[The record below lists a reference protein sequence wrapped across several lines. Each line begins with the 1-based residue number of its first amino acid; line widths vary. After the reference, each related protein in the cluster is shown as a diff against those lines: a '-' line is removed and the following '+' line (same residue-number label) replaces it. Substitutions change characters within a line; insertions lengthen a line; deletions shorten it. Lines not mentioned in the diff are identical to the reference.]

1 MKTTALAGVLALAGA
16 TGAGCGET
24 TGTYMLDLNGKH
36 VEIHSAAQVTIPK
49 GNESVI
55 KGWNISV
62 KGQEPVHV
70 QAGGQEV
77 TFYTTATT
85 LQVGRGGKVRAV
97 DLEPGEKVI
106 FQSDGQLILPA
117 IMGDGGT
124 PAPTSTTPAEG
135 TPPASGGASGG

>member
-1 MKTTALAGVLALAGA
+1 MKKSTIAGILALAGA
-16 TGAGCGET
+16 GAGCGET
-24 TGTYMLDLNGKH
+24 TETYMLDLNGKL

-55 KGWNISV
+55 KGANISV
-62 KGQEPVHV
+62 KGQEPIHV

-97 DLEPGEKVI
+97 DLEPGERVI
-106 FQSDGQLILPA
+106 FQSDGKLILPA
-117 IMGDGGT
+117 ISGEGGT
-124 PAPTSTTPAEG
+124 PAPTSSAPAEG
-135 TPPASGGASGG
+135 TPPASGSGGTGG